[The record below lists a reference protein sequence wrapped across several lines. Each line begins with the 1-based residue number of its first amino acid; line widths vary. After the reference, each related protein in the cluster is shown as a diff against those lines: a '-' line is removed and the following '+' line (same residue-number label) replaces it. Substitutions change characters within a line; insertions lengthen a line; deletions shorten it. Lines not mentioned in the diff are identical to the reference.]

1 MAKAITIQHIIL
13 NEFKTER
20 TDKDM
25 EDRMMMELKRAIG
38 EMKFSDIADITVDPY
53 ATRYTILVSFKNE
66 DICK

>member
-1 MAKAITIQHIIL
+1 MAKAITIQHTIL

-20 TDKDM
+20 TDKDI

-53 ATRYTILVSFKNE
+53 ATRCTIKLTFKSE
-66 DICK
+66 E